1 MEQLAECQVVAVP
14 RSPAASFSSTF
25 PLTRGLDPADGA
37 NWPAWAV
44 AAMTHSLAASEDVFV
59 TYISDVGL
67 FKRAENR
74 TKLSGVEIVVHKL
87 FVWQWGPEQ
96 VALNSILM
104 TE

>member
-1 MEQLAECQVVAVP
+1 MNTVLNRQAIVVP

-25 PLTRGLDPADGA
+25 PLTKGLDPEDGA

-44 AAMTHSLAASEDVFV
+44 AAMVHSLDKSEDKFV
-59 TYISDVGL
+59 TYISDSEV

-74 TKLSGVEIVVHKL
+74 TKLSGVEIQVHKL
-87 FVWQWGPEQ
+87 YVWQWGPEQ
-96 VALNSILM
+96 VALDSILM